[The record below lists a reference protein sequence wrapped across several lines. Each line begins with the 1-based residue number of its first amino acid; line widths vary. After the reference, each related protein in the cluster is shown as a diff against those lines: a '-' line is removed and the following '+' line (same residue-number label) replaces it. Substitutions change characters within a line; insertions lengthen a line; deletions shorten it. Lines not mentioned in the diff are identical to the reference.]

1 MANIIKTTLEDANDV
16 LTYSNKTSF
25 PSSGE
30 SGKLYIA
37 ADTKYTYFWNGSSY
51 IETRGSGYASSNHTH
66 SYISTLASINGNN
79 TSTYPW
85 RRIMSIPST
94 TANWKDVIGT
104 YYLSGN
110 YSRGPYYLFR
120 VEFRANN
127 SSNGELGSFH
137 IKVIATNAD
146 LNNLAIASYSV
157 ATKGITTSYSDIFV
171 KVDAWPRMTLTKLS
185 APDLGT
191 IIYYD
196 SNEGSDA
203 SSRTEAYAGI
213 NGSNTDYASYKLH
226 SLSEYTFI
234 SYGELSASVKYAS
247 TSGSADHVP
256 WGNVTDKPT
265 SLKNPKALTFG
276 SKTYDGS
283 SAVELTAGDLGIS
296 IPKITATTSGSGNAV
311 TDISA
316 TGHALTITKG
326 STFLTSHLYRPIQ
339 VNGTQILANNSSSAL
354 NLKTGSNI
362 RMTNSNGTVTID
374 AANTTYSA
382 GTGLSLSGT
391 TFSVKTGY
399 TTDANNRNYK
409 VAADS
414 SGNLYVNVPWS
425 IGGTLDASLSSSSTN
440 ALQNKAIYSAFSS
453 AVGYDNNY
461 YAYGEKGSWRM
472 RQYNATG
479 NSLDIK
485 YGVITINSQSANY
498 SVSFSGKN
506 FTSTNYTVVFGLYRS
521 NAQSWFWSPIVQS
534 KTASGFTV
542 FLRGNSGGDNG
553 GTIMYIAIRSN

>member
-1 MANIIKTTLEDANDV
+1 MAKIIKTTLEDANDV
-16 LTYSNKTSF
+16 LTYSNKASF

-51 IETRGSGYASSNHTH
+51 VETIG
-66 SYISTLASINGNN
+66 YISNVASVNGNN

-94 TANWKDVIGT
+94 TNNYYDTIGT
-104 YYLSGN
+104 YYLSSN
-110 YSRGPYYLFR
+110 YHGGYYYLFR
-120 VEFRANN
+120 VEFRTNN
-127 SSNGELGSFH
+127 SSAGQSGGFAIS
-137 IKVIATNAD
+137 VIATNSD
-146 LNNLAIASYSV
+146 TSNLAIASYSV
-157 ATKGITTSYSDIFV
+157 ATNGVTTNYSDIFV
-171 KVDAWPRMTLTKLS
+171 KTDYGWPRMKLTRLS
-185 APDLGT
+185 APDWGT

-203 SSRTEAYAGI
+203 SSRTEAYIGI
-213 NGSNTDYASYKLH
+213 NGSDTNYASYKLH
-226 SLSEYTFI
+226 SLSEYTYV

-247 TSGSADHVP
+247 NSGSANSVA
-256 WGNVTDKPT
+256 WKNVTDKPT

-283 SAVELTAGDLGIS
+283 SAVELTASDLGIS
-296 IPKITATTSGSGNAV
+296 IPGITATTSGSGNAV
-311 TDISA
+311 TGISA

-339 VNGTQILANNSSSAL
+339 VNGTQILANNSSTAL
-354 NLKTGSNI
+354 NLKTGNNI
-362 RMTNSNGTVTID
+362 SITNSSGTVTIN
-374 AANTTYSA
+374 ATNTTYSA
-382 GTGLSLSGT
+382 GTGLSLNSSNN

-414 SGNLYVNVPWS
+414 NGNLYVNVPWS
-425 IGGTLDASLSSSSTN
+425 SSGTLDTSLSSSSTN
-440 ALQNKAIYSAFSS
+440 ALQNKAVYSAFSS

-461 YAYGEKGSWRM
+461 YAYGAQGSWRI

-479 NSLDIK
+479 NSLDIR
-485 YGVITINSQSANY
+485 YGVIAINSQSTNY
-498 SVSFSGKN
+498 SVSFGNGKK
-506 FTSTNYTVVFGLYRS
+506 FTSTNYIVVFGLYRS
-521 NAQSWFWSPIVQS
+521 NTQSWFWSPIVQS
-534 KTASGFTV
+534 KTESGFTV
-542 FLRGNSGGDNG
+542 FLRGNSSGDNS
-553 GTIMYIAIRSN
+553 GTIMYLAIRSN